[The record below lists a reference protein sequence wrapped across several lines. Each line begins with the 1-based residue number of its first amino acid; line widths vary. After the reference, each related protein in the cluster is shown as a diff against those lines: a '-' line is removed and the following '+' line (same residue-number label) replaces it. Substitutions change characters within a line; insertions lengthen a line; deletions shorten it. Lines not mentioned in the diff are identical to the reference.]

1 PKHVLL
7 RRIYLDLIGLP
18 PTREELHAFLA
29 DESPDAYEKVV
40 DRLLSSP
47 QYGERW
53 GRHWM
58 DVWRYA
64 DWAGYGA
71 EVRDSQKHIWRWRDW
86 IIESLNQD
94 KGYAR
99 MVQEMLAGDELEP
112 TNPDVLRATGFLVRN
127 WYKFNRNVW
136 LDNTI
141 EHTSKAFLGVTL
153 NCARCHDH
161 MYDPVTQ
168 KEYYQFRAFFEPHN
182 IRTDRVPGQAN
193 TALDGLVR
201 VYDANLNPQTF
212 LFVRG
217 EEKSPDKKNPLA
229 PAVPLALGGNKL
241 AIQPVK
247 LPRDSYAPDRR
258 DFVVKETLV
267 AGDAA
272 IVTAHKALEA
282 AR

>member
-112 TNPDVLRATGFLVRN
+112 TNPDVLRATGFLARN

-136 LDNTI
+136 LDNTV
-141 EHTSKAFLGVTL
+141 EHTAKAFLGVTL

-161 MYDPVTQ
+161 MFDPISQ
-168 KEYYQFRAFFEPHN
+168 KEYYSFRAFFEPHDV
-182 IRTDRVPGQAN
+182 RTDRLPGQPD
-193 TALDGLVR
+193 LSKDGIPR
-201 VYDANLNPQTF
+201 AFDAQLTTPTF

-217 EEKSPDKKNPLA
+217 NEANPDKTTALTPGV
-229 PAVPLALGGNKL
+229 PAALGGRPLDVK
-241 AIQPVK
+241 PVP
-247 LPRDSYAPDRR
+247 LPLSASVPDKR
-258 DFVVKETLV
+258 DFVVAESL
-267 AGDAA
+267 A
-272 IVTAHKALEA
+272 A
-282 AR
+282 ARNNL